1 MLRIFTYGA
10 GDINRF
16 KNLRDSSSLCGLK
29 INYITQPVWNGFYD
43 KTKHII
49 NIIKDL
55 SDDIVICVIDGF
67 DMLAMAPEKEILD
80 KFFSKKCDILFGA
93 ELNCWPGEFLG
104 RYDNSKQSTNYR
116 FINGGGYIGYKKAV
130 YSLLTWKS
138 DSEKQRIYKEVTD
151 QGYFKEY
158 YFVNRDSGLLKLD
171 IDQEIFQN
179 MFSVDWAEMKILNG
193 RLCNS
198 ILGTM
203 PCFVHF
209 SGDSWKTN
217 IGSDIMPIIVDLC
230 SEGGDFNI
238 PLTQN
243 FNSAYFKRS
252 QIN

>member
-1 MLRIFTYGA
+1 MLRVFTYGA

-43 KTKHII
+43 KTKHIL

-55 SDDIVICVIDGF
+55 QDDTVICVIDGY
-67 DMLAMAPEKEILD
+67 DMLAMAPEEEILD

-93 ELNCWPGEFLG
+93 ELNCWPGEFLE
-104 RYDNSKQSTNYR
+104 RYDRSEQSTNYR

-138 DSEKQRIYKEVTD
+138 DSEKQIIYKAVTD

-158 YFVNRDSGLLKLD
+158 YFANRDSGLLKLD
-171 IDQEIFQN
+171 IGQEIFQN
-179 MFSVDWAEMKILNG
+179 MFSVDWAEMEIVNG
-193 RLCNS
+193 RVKNS
-198 ILGTM
+198 VLGTN

-209 SGDSWKTN
+209 SGDSWK
-217 IGSDIMPIIVDLC
+217 IKGGRDIMPIIVELC
-230 SEGGDFNI
+230 SRGVDSII
-238 PLTQN
+238 PETQN
-243 FNSAYFKRS
+243 FNSAYFKRA
-252 QIN
+252 QIK